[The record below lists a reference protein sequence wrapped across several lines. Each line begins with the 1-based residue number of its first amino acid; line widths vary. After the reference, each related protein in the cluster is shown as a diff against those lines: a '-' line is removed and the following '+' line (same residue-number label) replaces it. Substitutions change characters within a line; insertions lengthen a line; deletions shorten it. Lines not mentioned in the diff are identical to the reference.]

1 MKEKYT
7 KPFAE
12 IEKFK
17 TAEILTTSGGNG
29 DVRPGDNDTP
39 FGE

>member
-7 KPFAE
+7 KPYIE

-17 TAEILTTSGGNG
+17 TAEILTVSSNPA
-29 DVRPGDNDTP
+29 DDNDTEW
-39 FGE
+39 GS